1 MSWSPCRQCGAD
13 GYIIRIRG
21 AFTCSCPKCGATLAE
36 APTRTLAIM
45 EYTREYRIRRATP

>member
-1 MSWSPCRQCGAD
+1 MSWAPCRQCGAD

-45 EYTREYRIRRATP
+45 EYTRAHRIGRRSA